1 MIEYLTVADLLM
13 AAGFATAPEQPL
25 IRDPGALASAAARPQ
40 TTVFGS
46 DAYPLLSD
54 KAAALLHSIV
64 RNHPLVDGNE
74 RLGWLAAVGFCRRN
88 GYDLRVLD
96 PAEAETFVVGMA
108 AGILDVD
115 SGSKFIAD
123 HLTQR

>member
-13 AAGFATAPEQPL
+13 AAEFATAPGQPL
-25 IRDPGALASAAARPQ
+25 VRDPGALASAAARPQ

-64 RNHPLVDGNE
+64 RNHPLVDGNK
-74 RLGWLAAVGFCRRN
+74 RLGWLAVVGFCRRN
-88 GYDLRVLD
+88 GYDFHVLD
-96 PAEAETFVVGMA
+96 PAEAESFVASMA
-108 AGILDVD
+108 TGAADVD
-115 SGSKFIAD
+115 EGSKFIAD
-123 HLTQR
+123 HLTPM